1 MSTSRGSD
9 SEKRVML
16 VFNSAYTFEHLKKY
30 GLGIFIQSRDSMHFF
45 NSVLHVNPV
54 ASLQYESE
62 NQDNYKKPCVLQFD
76 THNFVLEG
84 RVSQFKFL
92 NKFKFIN
99 FIFSQISLIRQVIN
113 YEGFDK
119 IAVVRAEDPRL
130 NGIYGYVFSRI
141 LRKPLVTGL
150 WGNPERIRQLSGFP
164 LQPRLFRTSQIERTV
179 EKFVLRKS
187 TLILSQNNENLSYAL
202 KLGIDKQKTRI
213 MELAIGIHQSHF
225 LQNSKRK
232 NLNDYLSEFNLRDQ
246 FILVCISRLEY
257 IKNVDHAIRACKII
271 KSNDIKFKLFV
282 IGDGRERDNL
292 QRLVSELDLQDN
304 VIFTGNR
311 EQDWIASFLVN
322 VDLNL
327 APLCGR
333 ALLEASL
340 SGVPCVAYNVDW
352 HPELVI
358 SGVTG
363 ELVSNLNYIELG
375 RAATLLLKNK
385 FLLDK
390 MRSNMLQVSHYVADP
405 TKVAK
410 HQYEIYSQLIGSR

>member
-1 MSTSRGSD
+1 
-9 SEKRVML
+9 
-16 VFNSAYTFEHLKKY
+16 
-30 GLGIFIQSRDSMHFF
+30 MHFF

-62 NQDNYKKPCVLQFD
+62 NQGNYTKPRIHQFD

-84 RVSQFKFL
+84 RVSQYKFL

-99 FIFSQISLIRQVIN
+99 FIFSQIALIRQIIN

-119 IAVVRAEDPRL
+119 IAVVRAEDPRF
-130 NGIYGYVFSRI
+130 NGIYGYIFSRI

-164 LQPRLFRTSQIERTV
+164 LQPRLFKTTQIERTV

-187 TLILSQNNENLSYAL
+187 TLVLAQNTENLSYAL
-202 KLGIDKQKTRI
+202 KLGINIKNTKIT
-213 MELAIGIHQSHF
+213 ELAIGIHQSHF
-225 LQNSKRK
+225 LQNSERK
-232 NLNDYLSEFNLRDQ
+232 KLNNYLEEFNLKEE

-271 KSNDIKFKLFV
+271 KSNDIKFKLFI
-282 IGDGRERDNL
+282 IGEGRERNKL
-292 QRLVSELDLQDN
+292 QRLVSDLDLQDD

-352 HPELVI
+352 HSEIVV
-358 SGVTG
+358 SGITG

-390 MRSNMLQVSHYVADP
+390 LRSNMLQVSHYVADP

-410 HQYEIYSQLIGSR
+410 RQYEMYSQLISSR

>member
-1 MSTSRGSD
+1 MSTIRDSD
-9 SEKRVML
+9 NEKRVML
-16 VFNSAYTFEHLKKY
+16 VFNSAYTFEHLNKY

-45 NSVLHVNPV
+45 DSVLHVNPV

-62 NQDNYKKPCVLQFD
+62 NQGNYTKPGIQQFD

-84 RVSQFKFL
+84 RVSQYRFL

-99 FIFSQISLIRQVIN
+99 FIFSQIALIRQIIN

-119 IAVVRAEDPRL
+119 IAVVRAEDPRF
-130 NGIYGYVFSRI
+130 NGIYGYIFSRM
-141 LRKPLVTGL
+141 LHKPLVTGL

-164 LQPRLFRTSQIERTV
+164 LQPRLFRTTQIERTV

-187 TLILSQNNENLSYAL
+187 TLVLAQNNENLGYAL
-202 KLGIDKQKTRI
+202 KLGINMQKTRI
-213 MELAIGIHQSHF
+213 TELAIGIHQSHF
-225 LQNSKRK
+225 LPNSKRK
-232 NLNDYLSEFNLRDQ
+232 KLNNYLKEFNLSDEY
-246 FILVCISRLEY
+246 ILVCISRLEY

-271 KSNDIKFKLFV
+271 KSNDIKFKLFI
-282 IGDGRERDNL
+282 IGDGRERNNL
-292 QRLVSELDLQDN
+292 QRLVSDLDLQDD

-340 SGVPCVAYNVDW
+340 SGVPCVAYSVDW
-352 HPELVI
+352 HSELVV
-358 SGVTG
+358 SGITG

-390 MRSNMLQVSHYVADP
+390 MRSNMLQVSHYIADP

-410 HQYEIYSQLIGSR
+410 HQYEMYSQLIGSR